1 MADALHDWIPSVI
14 QSVEPFLS
22 TEMDMGTRW
31 SAEIGSQLDETSFG
45 IICVTPENVTAPWLN
60 FEAGALSKSIPGA
73 QAHVVPL
80 LLGFRSPSDLEPPLG
95 QFQAALATEADVRRV
110 IGTIN
115 GLATPVLSESRF
127 GVAFDRW
134 WPDLDHRLKA
144 IEDSADTPTAV
155 RDAGDKLDEL
165 LSLTRQMMGTQI
177 DAEID
182 AAERLSGAPSKR
194 VFDQALAGVL
204 RMHGLGRQT
213 IEVGPLSHSHDR
225 VFLVVKDRDISA
237 STVTEVRKELSVT
250 LGAMLGH
257 HVKVIELHRRES
269 TVMPRRTEEP
279 SGEDS

>member
-1 MADALHDWIPSVI
+1 MSRIETAQEIIAAYERHGWKLRRILLRPASRDEFKSSADA
-14 QSVEPFLS
+14 F
-22 TEMDMGTRW
+22 
-31 SAEIGSQLDETSFG
+31 
-45 IICVTPENVTAPWLN
+45 
-60 FEAGALSKSIPGA
+60 PGA
-73 QAHVVPL
+73 
-80 LLGFRSPSDLEPPLG
+80 
-95 QFQAALATEADVRRV
+95 AL
-110 IGTIN
+110 
-115 GLATPVLSESRF
+115 
-127 GVAFDRW
+127 
-134 WPDLDHRLKA
+134 
-144 IEDSADTPTAV
+144 
-155 RDAGDKLDEL
+155 
-165 LSLTRQMMGTQI
+165 I